1 MVDRNL
7 ELNAQHSYVTS
18 FLEPSEFRVQV
29 GCLMVLLELDFL
41 VL

>member
-7 ELNAQHSYVTS
+7 EVNAQHSYVTS
-18 FLEPSEFRVQV
+18 CLEPSEFRVQV
-29 GCLMVLLELDFL
+29 GCLMVLLEWDFL